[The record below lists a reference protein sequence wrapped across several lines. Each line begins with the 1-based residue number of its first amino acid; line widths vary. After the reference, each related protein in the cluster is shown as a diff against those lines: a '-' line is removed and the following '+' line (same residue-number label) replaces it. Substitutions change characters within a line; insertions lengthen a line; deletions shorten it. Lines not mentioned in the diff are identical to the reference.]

1 MHEVEER
8 AALTLSDAWTDLTE
22 AELRP
27 AGYYQI
33 QLQGRPHQQ
42 LVTLVIL
49 LVSSSV
55 FSFVSHSLSIVVPL
69 CIASPFALSYPAMF
83 RKISSAVTSVA
94 GSLTGSPARQLPPNH
109 HDPARAESYVELA
122 KELQA
127 SGVPVSFDDCAA
139 CDHPCP
145 PTEGSEGAGAGTIV
159 EAGTIWEGKTYEQYV
174 MDKYGDL
181 GELPAGFDTDWE
193 SELAGSAK
201 FGKGRVVVIS
211 TGKSDWE
218 RDHTVRE
225 SESVGWR
232 WLPSHVLHFFGLSSD
247 LRSGRGRRVRPQAG
261 EVHLKSCCQG
271 GERRQGRQGQGRQR

>member
-1 MHEVEER
+1 MHERWKKESPCVMHER
-8 AALTLSDAWTDLTE
+8 MEGLRRVIIRYSAGSKIPTTRHTRHPPRLFFRLLPIRCQYLFHCLSL
-22 AELRP
+22 
-27 AGYYQI
+27 
-33 QLQGRPHQQ
+33 
-42 LVTLVIL
+42 
-49 LVSSSV
+49 
-55 FSFVSHSLSIVVPL
+55 HSWRS
-69 CIASPFALSYPAMF
+69 ALSYPAMF

-218 RDHTVRE
+218 RDHTVSK
-225 SESVGWR
+225 SESVGLR
-232 WLPSHVLHFFGLSSD
+232 RLPSSHVLHFFRLPGLWAD
-247 LRSGRGRRVRPQAG
+247 LRSGRGGRVRPQAG
-261 EVHLKSCCQG
+261 EIHLKSGCQG

>member
-1 MHEVEER
+1 
-8 AALTLSDAWTDLTE
+8 
-22 AELRP
+22 
-27 AGYYQI
+27 
-33 QLQGRPHQQ
+33 
-42 LVTLVIL
+42 
-49 LVSSSV
+49 
-55 FSFVSHSLSIVVPL
+55 
-69 CIASPFALSYPAMF
+69 MF

-122 KELQA
+122 KDLQA

-145 PTEGSEGAGAGTIV
+145 PIESSESGAGAGTIV

-174 MDKYGDL
+174 VDKYGDL

-218 RDHTVRE
+218 RDHTV
-225 SESVGWR
+225 SVRLR
-232 WLPSHVLHFFGLSSD
+232 WLASHVLPHYSFVG
-247 LRSGRGRRVRPQAG
+247 
-261 EVHLKSCCQG
+261 
-271 GERRQGRQGQGRQR
+271 